1 MNHLFQF
8 IGTINMS
15 KRLTPSYYI
24 VHDYT
29 DANNQ
34 EDVEMELEKALA
46 MQVKHIIIE
55 PYRLGNETAS
65 WIKMGNFLH
74 KASVVSGVISLSTG
88 YFQKDLFSFP
98 LAAASFL
105 TAGVYAVSWA
115 SDPCCKYQLETNIG
129 RIQGLSLQDMTSA
142 SKVMLVRRDDSRRK
156 YLQNIV
162 SISAIL
168 LCAYKVYSVY
178 YS

>member
-1 MNHLFQF
+1 
-8 IGTINMS
+8 MS

-34 EDVEMELEKALA
+34 EEVEMELEKALA

-55 PYRLGNETAS
+55 PYKLGNETAS

-88 YFQKDLFSFP
+88 YLKKDLFSFP

-115 SDPCCKYQLETNIG
+115 SDPCCKYQLEMNI
-129 RIQGLSLQDMTSA
+129 RKVQGLPLQDLTTTSQ
-142 SKVMLVRRDDSRRK
+142 VILVRRDDSRRK

-162 SISAIL
+162 SFSALL
-168 LCAYKVYSVY
+168 LCAYKVYSLY